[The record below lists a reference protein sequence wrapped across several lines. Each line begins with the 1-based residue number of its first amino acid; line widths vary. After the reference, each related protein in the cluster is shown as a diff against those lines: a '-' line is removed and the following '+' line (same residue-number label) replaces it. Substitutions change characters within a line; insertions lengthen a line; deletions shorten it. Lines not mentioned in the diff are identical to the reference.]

1 MRGIDLRVDRDL
13 SGRNLILTWNSQEGM
28 LYNLLSDPSL
38 ENEPANWATWGGN
51 ENIPADK
58 DGENSLTIPLPTPL
72 EAVRFFVIS
81 EFPAPPLFVENFDS
95 AGLPAGWAAVD
106 NGAGTNWQVGDVSG
120 LPNLVEGNGTNAAGT
135 NLAEGYTANASATL
149 TSPGIAIPPEG
160 AVLTFRMYMDN
171 DLGDPGAV
179 RILDADNGDVEIV
192 GGAFPVT
199 GIEGIEDGWSDRS
212 YSLPGPASGKN
223 IRIQFEFLSDGDPQ
237 TYYGMA
243 IDDVTIG
250 NP

>member
-1 MRGIDLRVDRDL
+1 M
-13 SGRNLILTWNSQEGM
+13 N
-28 LYNLLSDPSL
+28 
-38 ENEPANWATWGGN
+38 
-51 ENIPADK
+51 
-58 DGENSLTIPLPTPL
+58 
-72 EAVRFFVIS
+72 
-81 EFPAPPLFVENFDS
+81 
-95 AGLPAGWAAVD
+95 
-106 NGAGTNWQVGDVSG
+106 
-120 LPNLVEGNGTNAAGT
+120 
-135 NLAEGYTANASATL
+135 
-149 TSPGIAIPPEG
+149 
-160 AVLTFRMYMDN
+160 N

-237 TYYGMA
+237 TYHGMA